1 MRFITNE
8 KLDEYC
14 FKNRLIPPKLRR
26 SLYTSAEITGF
37 QPPTPTTFKSIGNKN
52 KLFELKYFQEF
63 NQPESVKENVGLQI
77 FNALQMLPK
86 NEDSS
91 VGRARQILADGVR
104 YQAQLTRENNIK
116 AAKEKVSSEIAA
128 VFKAKKAR
136 LEQQKEFLKQQEEK
150 DEAEKALE
158 EISKALKGLDE
169 VANLAGVKIEP
180 TPPKGPP
187 PPGGLR
193 GRGRSTSEET
203 EPLKPKIFER
213 SQSAETAQETPG
225 AAEIKQEEPEP
236 NPQAEID
243 RLEDEIRGAKR
254 NKQTNAGFIAR
265 VETEIGRREIDIEGM
280 RRDLPLKNERRRP
293 RFEKEIRE
301 AETALEELKNELAN
315 MKNKETL
322 YNSEIESATRDLG
335 QYSDLPPPMPEQ
347 TEL

>member
-91 VGRARQILADGVR
+91 VGRARQILADGIR
-104 YQAQLTRENNIK
+104 YQAGLTRENNIK

-180 TPPKGPP
+180 TPPKA
-187 PPGGLR
+187 
-193 GRGRSTSEET
+193 
-203 EPLKPKIFER
+203 KIFER

>member
-1 MRFITNE
+1 MRFISNE

-26 SLYTSAEITGF
+26 SLYASAEITGF
-37 QPPTPTTFKSIGNKN
+37 QPANPTTFKAIGNKN

-63 NQPESVKENVGLQI
+63 NQPESVRENVGLQI
-77 FNALQMLPK
+77 FNAIQMLPK

-91 VGRARQILADGVR
+91 VGRARQILADGIR
-104 YQAQLTRENNIK
+104 YQAKLTRENNIK
-116 AAKEKVSSEIAA
+116 VAKEKVSSEIGA

-136 LEQQKEFLKQQEEK
+136 LEQAAEFLKQKEEQNLM
-150 DEAEKALE
+150 ALE
-158 EISKALKGLDE
+158 DINQAIKGLDE

-203 EPLKPKIFER
+203 EPLKPKIFYER
-213 SQSAETAQETPG
+213 SPSAETVPETPG
-225 AAEIKQEEPEP
+225 AVETKQGEPEP

-254 NKQTNAGFIAR
+254 NKQVNAGFIAR
-265 VETEIGRREIDIEGM
+265 TESEIGRREIDIEGM
-280 RRDLPLKNERRRP
+280 RRDLPLKSERRRP
-293 RFEKEIRE
+293 RFEKEITE
-301 AETALEELKNELAN
+301 SEIALEDLKNELAN
-315 MKNKETL
+315 MKNKEAL

-335 QYSDLPPPMPEQ
+335 RYSDLPPPMPEQ

>member
-1 MRFITNE
+1 MRFISNE

-26 SLYTSAEITGF
+26 SLYASAEITGF
-37 QPPTPTTFKSIGNKN
+37 QPPNPTTFRAIGNKN

-91 VGRARQILADGVR
+91 AGRARQILADGVR
-104 YQAQLTRENNIK
+104 YQAELTRENNIRV
-116 AAKEKVSSEIAA
+116 AKEKVSSEIGA

-136 LEQQKEFLKQQEEK
+136 LEQAAEFLKQQEEL
-150 DEAEKALE
+150 KALE
-158 EISKALKGLDE
+158 EVNQALKGLDE

-193 GRGRSTSEET
+193 GRGRSTSDET
-203 EPLKPKIFER
+203 IPEMPQFSLER
-213 SQSAETAQETPG
+213 SPSTETVPETPG
-225 AAEIKQEEPEP
+225 AGETKKSDPEPELFP
-236 NPQAEID
+236 PPPSGGISKMRRRTGEEKLQRIEERVTSTTKEIED
-243 RLEDEIRGAKR
+243 LRAGRARLEARIRG
-254 NKQTNAGFIAR
+254 
-265 VETEIGRREIDIEGM
+265 RERENQPLIDKLDEQI
-280 RRDLPLKNERRRP
+280 R
-293 RFEKEIRE
+293 EKERLLDQFQQ
-301 AETALEELKNELAN
+301 TLR
-315 MKNKETL
+315 KEM
-322 YNSEIESATRDLG
+322 EQR
-335 QYSDLPPPMPEQ
+335 LPPPTIFEIPE